1 MSKLIFHSR
10 AKAEKDWECQRK
22 RYYSYD
28 YFDGIVKDNL
38 TLDLFIGTVLH
49 DGLAAIVTAHLDS
62 GKVDIDLISTVSR
75 SLVKDTLVEYHAQ
88 AFIDGVLPEASTE
101 HLHALEQSTLVEALL
116 RGFYKHQWPA
126 IIANYNIIVASEKE
140 TIYPHDISGKLN
152 LKGPFVYCAKPDLL
166 LEGPDGSIYFEL
178 KSTGN
183 KKVEW
188 MNSWNN
194 APQVHGTAKAIE
206 FTFKEAPLGTIVQGM
221 YKGSTMYGKFSS
233 PLVYAYATKGNPP
246 FTKGSVSTEF
256 KYGHKRTPV
265 WELDGDVK
273 SYIELFTPEQL
284 SEQFPQTPLI
294 FTKEDMAT
302 DFFRQ
307 RAIRE
312 RDVMLAKAELD
323 FSDITPEEK
332 LGIMDKIFPQSFSK
346 CTPSFGFSCEYER
359 ICHGPA
365 KDDPLSFGFIQKQHG
380 HEQPY
385 LDLAKER
392 LG

>member
-1 MSKLIFHSR
+1 MSILIYHSR

-22 RYYSYD
+22 RFYSYD

-49 DGLAAIVTAHLDS
+49 DGLAAIATAHRDT
-62 GKVDIDLISTVSR
+62 GKVDIDNISTVSGK
-75 SLVKDTLVEYHAQ
+75 LVADTLKEYHGQ
-88 AFIDGVLPEASTE
+88 SFTDGVLPEVSTE
-101 HLHALEQSTLVEALL
+101 YLHALEQSTLVEALL

-126 IIANYNIIVASEKE
+126 IIAEYNVIVASEKE
-140 TIYPHDISGKLN
+140 TIFPHDISGKLN

-166 LEGPDGSIYFEL
+166 LEGPAGKVYFEL

-188 MNSWNN
+188 MTSWNN

-233 PLVYAYATKGNPP
+233 PLVYAYASKGNPP
-246 FTKGSVSTEF
+246 FTKGSTSVEF
-256 KYGHKRTPV
+256 KYGLKRTPV
-265 WELDGDVK
+265 WELDGGLK
-273 SYIELFTPEQL
+273 QYLELFTPEQL
-284 SEQFPQTPLI
+284 SEQFPQTPII

-307 RAIRE
+307 RALRE
-312 RDVMLAKAELD
+312 ANVALAKFALETTE
-323 FSDITPEEK
+323 SEGEK
-332 LGIMDKIFPQSFSK
+332 LHIMDSVFPQSFSK
-346 CTPSFGFSCEYER
+346 CTPSFGFECEFVKL
-359 ICHGPA
+359 CHSPLG
-365 KDDPLSFGFIQKQHG
+365 KDPLSYGFIQKNKDHQAA
-380 HEQPY
+380 Y
-385 LDLAKER
+385 LELAEAR
-392 LG
+392 LEK